1 MRKHTARPAKS
12 PVKNSAAAVK
22 IARTGA
28 VIPDMA
34 EIPDVAVIGAGA
46 SGCMAAV
53 SAATEGAEVLL
64 IDANDRICRKIYATG
79 NGRCN
84 LTNLRLSRD
93 PRVGSSDYAGS
104 DHADH
109 GLRDLYHV
117 GGGEDLTAFFSRFS
131 VEDNIAFWESNGIRL
146 HDRQG
151 YVYPRTDQA
160 STIAEAYE
168 KILRKMHVRIVLN
181 ERVTGLENVHG
192 RKERDGSDRDYFKI
206 ETNTGVTHY
215 ARKVILAGGGMAG
228 PQYGCSGDMY
238 GLAEQFGHTV
248 RKPLPALVQL
258 LSDDKALKAS
268 SGVRCSAKITLVIAG
283 EPVCSDSGEL
293 QMTEKG
299 ISGIPV
305 FQLSSFAA
313 RALENGE
320 EVLAEIDFLPELT
333 AGDWEQEM
341 ERRLREDRN
350 CMLSVFFLGLVNRK
364 ILDLILRK
372 RGLQAE
378 KKALGLTDEDL
389 AAIMLDMRNFKVRI
403 TGTGTFAQAQVTS
416 GGIPLSE
423 TDDDLQ
429 SKMQPRLYMA
439 GELLDVDGLCGGYN
453 LQWAATSGR
462 IAGKGAAKG
471 DVRSGLGNAGRQGT
485 RDAER

>member
-1 MRKHTARPAKS
+1 MRVNSAGPAEA
-12 PVKNSAAAVK
+12 PGRNAAAAVK
-22 IARTGA
+22 TATTG
-28 VIPDMA
+28 A

-53 SAATEGAEVLL
+53 SAAMEGAEVLL

-84 LTNLRLSRD
+84 LTNLRLAQD
-93 PRVGSSDYAGS
+93 PV
-104 DHADH
+104 
-109 GLRDLYHV
+109 LRDLYHV

-131 VEDNIAFWESNGIRL
+131 VTDHIAFWESNGIRL

-168 KILRKMHVRIVLN
+168 KILRRLKVRIVLN
-181 ERVTGLENVHG
+181 ERVTGLERARG
-192 RKERDGSDRDYFKI
+192 RKDRIGHASDLFKI
-206 ETNTGVTHY
+206 ETHTGAAYY

-238 GLAEQFGHTV
+238 ALVAPRFGHTV

-258 LSDDKALKAS
+258 LSDDKSLKAS
-268 SGVRCSAKITLVIAG
+268 SGVRCSAMITLYIGG
-283 EPVCSDSGEL
+283 EPVCSDNGEL

-305 FQLSSFAA
+305 FQLSALAA
-313 RALENGE
+313 RALEDGE
-320 EVLAEIDFLPELT
+320 GVLAELDYLPELS
-333 AGDWEQEM
+333 DKEWEQEM
-341 ERRLREDRN
+341 VRRLGEDRN

-364 ILDLILRK
+364 ILDLILRR

-378 KKALGLTDEDL
+378 KKASGLTGEDL
-389 AAIMLDMRNFKVRI
+389 SAIMRDMRAFRVKIN
-403 TGTGTFAQAQVTS
+403 GTGTFAQAQVTS

-423 TDDDLQ
+423 TDADLQ
-429 SKMQPRLYMA
+429 SKTAAGLYLA

-462 IAGKGAAKG
+462 IAGEGAAKACKSPN
-471 DVRSGLGNAGRQGT
+471 SGAYGEAREKGSGQDQSRKK
-485 RDAER
+485 RRK